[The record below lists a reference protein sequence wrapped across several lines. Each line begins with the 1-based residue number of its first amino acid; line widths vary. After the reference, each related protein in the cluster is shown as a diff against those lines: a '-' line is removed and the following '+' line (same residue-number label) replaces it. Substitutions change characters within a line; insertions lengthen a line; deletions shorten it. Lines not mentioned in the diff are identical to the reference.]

1 MHYNFQFCKQY
12 DYSYACLTYTFLRV
26 YSAHNPTYMQRISL
40 ESNNEQ
46 LSQQTSTNH
55 TVRINSNHYC
65 HRREEVKEAGDL
77 ESQEENVYHILE
89 NPAGDDVYEVLDKYE
104 QEEPKDQEEEN
115 VYHILDGPTVVTEKE
130 EEEPEGVATPPSS
143 DITVTV
149 EDYEVAI
156 LQTST

>member
-1 MHYNFQFCKQY
+1 
-12 DYSYACLTYTFLRV
+12 
-26 YSAHNPTYMQRISL
+26 MQRISL
-40 ESNNEQ
+40 ESNSEQ
-46 LSQQTSTNH
+46 LSQQTSINH

-65 HRREEVKEAGDL
+65 QRLEEVEEAGDP
-77 ESQEENVYHILE
+77 ENQQENVYHILE
-89 NPAGDDVYEVLDKYE
+89 NPAGDDVYEMLDKYE

-130 EEEPEGVATPPSS
+130 EEEPGGVATPSSS

-156 LQTST
+156 LQTTT